1 MKPIARPRRI
11 LVAATFLLLSAGCGS
26 GTGSFQPVHGT
37 VSYQNKPLTCGTI
50 VFTPDASRGHA
61 GPIAWSAIKSD
72 GSYSLRTEKSMG
84 ASPGWYR
91 VTVSAVEMAAQPE
104 AGERYAVP
112 HSLVPERY
120 RDPDLGDLVREVV
133 PGRASVINLNLE

>member
-1 MKPIARPRRI
+1 MRPIARPRRI
-11 LVAATFLLLSAGCGS
+11 LVAAAFLLLSAGCGQ
-26 GTGSFQPVHGT
+26 GTDSLQPVHGI

-50 VFTPDASRGHA
+50 VFTPDTSRGHA

-72 GSYSLRTEKSMG
+72 GSYSLRTEKIMG
-84 ASPGWYR
+84 AIPGWYR

-104 AGERYAVP
+104 DGERYAVP

-120 RDPDLGDLVREVV
+120 RDPDLADLVREVV
-133 PGRASVINLNLE
+133 PGKASVINLNLD